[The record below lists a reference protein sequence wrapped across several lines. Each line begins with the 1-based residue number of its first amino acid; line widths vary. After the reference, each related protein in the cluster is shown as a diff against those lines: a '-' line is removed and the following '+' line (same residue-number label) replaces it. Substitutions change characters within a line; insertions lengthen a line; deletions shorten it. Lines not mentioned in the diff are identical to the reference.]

1 MNGTKT
7 YIYHINVSHVTEHFP
22 SICKNTKKKYVSKL
36 VWALL
41 FLHFFYTRYILLGMN
56 EKLCK
61 VRVVTQSE
69 NIYIWA
75 CRIRTKK
82 GAIREKQRKNTIYI
96 KEYKFPDECL
106 NTQRI
111 LTFLSYSFAKINF
124 NYLSVI
130 IK

>member
-1 MNGTKT
+1 M
-7 YIYHINVSHVTEHFP
+7 YLMSP
-22 SICKNTKKKYVSKL
+22 NTFQVFAKIQKKMYLSSFEL
-36 VWALL
+36 CFSL
-41 FLHFFYTRYILLGMN
+41 FIFLDILLGMN

-69 NIYIWA
+69 NIYICA
-75 CRIRTKK
+75 CRIRTRKK
-82 GAIREKQRKNTIYI
+82 GAIREKQRENTIYM

-106 NTQRI
+106 NTQRRI